1 MSFRS
6 IGYSAASELQL
17 MSTNSQQRKPWVT
30 PTLRRIEAG
39 SAEAG
44 SGSKKDAGKGSLS

>member
-1 MSFRS
+1 M
-6 IGYSAASELQL
+6 
-17 MSTNSQQRKPWVT
+17 TKNSQQRKPWVT

-44 SGSKKDAGKGSLS
+44 LGALKDKKAGSALS